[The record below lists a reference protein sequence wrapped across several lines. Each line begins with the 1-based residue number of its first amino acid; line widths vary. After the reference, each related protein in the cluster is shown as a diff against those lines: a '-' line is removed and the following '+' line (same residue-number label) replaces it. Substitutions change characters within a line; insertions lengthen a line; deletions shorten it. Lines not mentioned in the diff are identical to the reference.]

1 MNLLKTVKL
10 FFLEKCGRGRDR
22 EFCFVGSICL
32 HDATYILVLSWHV
45 DYLKIKISGISGR
58 RGDSTGEGTAKCG
71 DG

>member
-1 MNLLKTVKL
+1 MS
-10 FFLEKCGRGRDR
+10 
-22 EFCFVGSICL
+22 FVGSICL